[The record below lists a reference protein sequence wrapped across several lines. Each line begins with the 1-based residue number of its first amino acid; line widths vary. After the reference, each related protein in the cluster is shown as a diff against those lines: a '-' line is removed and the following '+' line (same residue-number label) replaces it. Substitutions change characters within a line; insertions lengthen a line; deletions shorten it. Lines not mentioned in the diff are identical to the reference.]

1 MRRYWDYAS
10 GGKPRP
16 TNRNLGAYLSKM
28 EKRGYGDAKVI
39 ATLKQIKDLH
49 RNTLIHPE
57 ETLIL
62 DDAINLLGIVR
73 SAISAMLAPLPNV
86 ASAAPVAP
94 AVPASTAAPAP

>member
-1 MRRYWDYAS
+1 VRRYWDYAS

-28 EKRGYGDAKVI
+28 EKRGYGDAKVM
-39 ATLKQIKDLH
+39 ATLK
-49 RNTLIHPE
+49 TL
-57 ETLIL
+57 TL